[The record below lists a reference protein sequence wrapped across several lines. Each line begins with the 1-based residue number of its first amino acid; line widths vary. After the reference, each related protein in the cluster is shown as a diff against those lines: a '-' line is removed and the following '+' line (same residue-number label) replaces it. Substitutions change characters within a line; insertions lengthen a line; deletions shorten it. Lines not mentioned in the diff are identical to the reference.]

1 MNAHKER
8 LESNLLELLQ
18 EALASLN
25 DSELNSLSVT
35 KVECSK
41 GKHHAYVFVFSQD
54 HKILS
59 KLKKLRVLS
68 GSLFCRRAGGLNAQ
82 NSVLF

>member
-25 DSELNSLSVT
+25 DGELNSLSVT
-35 KVECSK
+35 RAMS
-41 GKHHAYVFVFSQD
+41 A
-54 HKILS
+54 
-59 KLKKLRVLS
+59 
-68 GSLFCRRAGGLNAQ
+68 GSC
-82 NSVLF
+82 